1 MILRKF
7 PQELVNGALSL
18 VRKGRLKRSIGLICE
33 SSIAVLLILV
43 ADGLQGDIGILLSRE
58 GIVVFLIVFTHLCL
72 PDIAYSPRS

>member
-18 VRKGRLKRSIGLICE
+18 VWQGRLKRSIGLICE

-43 ADGLQGDIGILLSRE
+43 ADGLQGDIGILLS
-58 GIVVFLIVFTHLCL
+58 
-72 PDIAYSPRS
+72 